1 MTKSLSFKN
10 TVKNMLVE
18 QSEDEFYKISPE
30 EFTEL
35 MKFGSYHGKGVSKLK
50 MFGGKPIWITGN
62 LDLSN
67 TPTDSLGNVKYVDGR
82 LDISRTNIS
91 DLSGVK
97 VKGYIWDGGTPIEK
111 KRLAAILKEKMEEAD
126 ERRQRDEWSIE
137 EGDEIGLRAQALY
150 KNLINDEKIFAPT
163 GEYIGELEGLKADLE
178 ELTIRYN
185 ETEGEDDELYN
196 KISDI
201 EERINELQQ
210 GVVDVYNIVPMKYNY
225 YGLPQFEVIG
235 VDDLV
240 GEEYAVGDESEMD
253 DAALQYAKNYLDE
266 VGVEGLRDYFIED
279 NLDTDAIEQYFRD
292 FYDDD
297 VRNNLEVYF
306 DDSEKPNSEEQERR
320 KQELEEYI
328 AKAEGVVKKFEQKQ
342 ENLNNEIEDPDEYT
356 KRYDEIQSKID
367 IIQGHIDDSQEEI
380 DNMEPDGEPTEDMI
394 EEKIEDMV
402 SDKMSDPRGSLSE
415 FGMDI
420 SEYVDMDSLAEALAK
435 SDGYAIMG
443 SYDSTYDTEKV
454 NGTYYYIMRIN

>member
-1 MTKSLSFKN
+1 MSKSLSFKN
-10 TVKNMLVE
+10 TVKNILVE

-35 MKFGSYHGKGVSKLK
+35 MKFGSYNGKGVSKLK

-126 ERRQRDEWSIE
+126 ERRQRDEWSIDG
-137 EGDEIGLRAQALY
+137 GDEIGLRAQALY

-185 ETEGEDDELYN
+185 ETEDDKLYN

-210 GVVDVYNIVPMKYNY
+210 GVVDVYNIVPIKYNY

-266 VGVEGLRDYFIED
+266 AGIEGLRDYFIED

-297 VRNNLEVYF
+297 VRYHLDVYF
-306 DDSEKPNSEEQERR
+306 DESEIPNTEEQEKR

-328 AKAEGVVKKFEQKQ
+328 TKAEGVIKKFEQKQ
-342 ENLNNEIEDPDEYT
+342 EDLNNEIEDPDEYT

-435 SDGYAIMG
+435 SDGYEILASYDG
-443 SYDSTYDTEKV
+443 SYDTEMID
-454 NGTYYYIMRIN
+454 NNYYYIMRVN

>member
-1 MTKSLSFKN
+1 MIMTKSLSFKN
-10 TVKNMLVE
+10 TVKNILVE
-18 QSEDEFYKISPE
+18 QSEEEFYKISPD

-35 MKFGSYHGKGVSKLK
+35 MKFGSYNGKGVSKLK

-67 TPTDSLGNVKYVDGR
+67 TPTDSLGNVKYVEGR

-111 KRLAAILKEKMEEAD
+111 RRLAAILKEKMEEAD

-137 EGDEIGLRAQALY
+137 GGDEIGLRAQALY

-185 ETEGEDDELYN
+185 ETEDDELYN

-266 VGVEGLRDYFIED
+266 AGIEGLRDHFIED
-279 NLDTDAIEQYFRD
+279 HLDTDAIEQYFRD

-297 VRNNLEVYF
+297 VRYHLDVYF
-306 DDSEKPNSEEQERR
+306 DESEKPNSEEQERR

-328 AKAEGVVKKFEQKQ
+328 GKAEGVIKKFEQKQ
-342 ENLNNEIEDPDEYT
+342 EDLNNEIEDPDEYT

-420 SEYVDMDSLAEALAK
+420 SEYVDMDSLAESLAK
-435 SDGYAIMG
+435 SDGYEILASYDG
-443 SYDSTYDTEKV
+443 SYDTEMID
-454 NGTYYYIMRIN
+454 NNYYYIMRVN

>member
-1 MTKSLSFKN
+1 MVKGLSFKK
-10 TVKNMLVE
+10 TIKRILIE
-18 QSEDEFYKISPE
+18 QSDEYYKISPK
-30 EFTEL
+30 EFEEL
-35 MKFGSYHGKGVSKLK
+35 MKFGEYNGNGVSKLK
-50 MFGGKPIWITGN
+50 IFGGRPIWITGD

-67 TPTDSLGNVKYVDGR
+67 TPTNSLGNVKYVEGR
-82 LDISRTNIS
+82 LDISKTNIS

-97 VKGYIWDGGTPIEK
+97 VKGYIWDGGSPIEK
-111 KRLAAILKEKMEEAD
+111 KRLAAILKEKMEKAD

-137 EGDEIGLRAQALY
+137 GGDEIGLRAQALY

-185 ETEGEDDELYN
+185 ETEDDELYN

-210 GVVDVYNIVPMKYNY
+210 GVVDVYNIVPMNYNY

-240 GEEYAVGDESEMD
+240 GEEYAIGDESEMD

-297 VRNNLEVYF
+297 VRNNLEIYF
-306 DDSEKPNSEEQERR
+306 DESELPNTEEQEER

-342 ENLNNEIEDPDEYT
+342 ENLNNEIDDPDEYT
-356 KRYDEIQSKID
+356 KQYNEIQSKID
-367 IIQGHIDDSQEEI
+367 IIQNHIDNSQEEI
-380 DNMEPDGEPTEDMI
+380 DNMESTGQVTEEMI

-420 SEYVDMDSLAEALAK
+420 SEYVDMDSLAESLAK
-435 SDGYAIMG
+435 SDGYEILASYDG
-443 SYDSTYDTEKV
+443 SYDTEMID
-454 NGTYYYIMRIN
+454 NNYYYIMRVT

>member
-1 MTKSLSFKN
+1 MIMSKSLSFKN
-10 TVKNMLVE
+10 TVKNILVE

-35 MKFGSYHGKGVSKLK
+35 MKFGSYNGKGVSKLK

-67 TPTDSLGNVKYVDGR
+67 TPTDSLGNVKYVEGR

-97 VKGYIWDGGTPIEK
+97 VKGYIWDGGSPIEK
-111 KRLAAILKEKMEEAD
+111 KRLAAILKEKMEKAD

-137 EGDEIGLRAQALY
+137 GGDEIGLRAQALY

-185 ETEGEDDELYN
+185 ETEDDELYN

-210 GVVDVYNIVPMKYNY
+210 GVVDVYNIVPIKYNY

-266 VGVEGLRDYFIED
+266 AGIEGLRDHFIED
-279 NLDTDAIEQYFRD
+279 HLDTDAIEQYFRD

-297 VRNNLEVYF
+297 VRYHLDVYF
-306 DDSEKPNSEEQERR
+306 DESEKPNSEEQERR

-328 AKAEGVVKKFEQKQ
+328 GKAEGVIKKFEQKQ
-342 ENLNNEIEDPDEYT
+342 EDLNNEIEDPDEYT

-435 SDGYAIMG
+435 SDGYEILASYDG
-443 SYDSTYDTEKV
+443 SYDTEMID
-454 NGTYYYIMRIN
+454 NEYYYIIRVN

>member
-1 MTKSLSFKN
+1 MTKRLSFKN
-10 TVKNMLVE
+10 TVKNILVE

-35 MKFGSYHGKGVSKLK
+35 MKFGSYNGRGVSKLK

-126 ERRQRDEWSIE
+126 ERRQRDEWSIDG
-137 EGDEIGLRAQALY
+137 GDEIGLRAQALY

-185 ETEGEDDELYN
+185 ETEDDELYN

-210 GVVDVYNIVPMKYNY
+210 GVVDVYNIVPIKYNY

-253 DAALQYAKNYLDE
+253 DAALEYAKNYVDE
-266 VGVEGLRDYFIED
+266 VGVEGFRPHVIDDHLDTNAIED
-279 NLDTDAIEQYFRD
+279 YFRD
-292 FYDDD
+292 FFNDD
-297 VRNNLEVYF
+297 VRNNLDVYF
-306 DDSEKPNSEEQERR
+306 DDSEKPNSEEQENR

-328 AKAEGVVKKFEQKQ
+328 GKAEGVIKKFEQKQ
-342 ENLNNEIEDPDEYT
+342 EDLKNEIKDPDEYT
-356 KRYDEIQSKID
+356 KRYDEIKSKID
-367 IIQGHIDDSQEEI
+367 IIQGYIDDSQEEI

-394 EEKIEDMV
+394 EEKVEDMV
-402 SDKMSDPRGSLSE
+402 SDKMSDPRSSLSE

-420 SEYVDMDSLAEALAK
+420 DSYIDKDSLAKGLVA
-435 SDGYAIMG
+435 SDGYEILG
-443 SYDSTYDTEKV
+443 SYDGSYDTEIID
-454 NGTYYYIMRIN
+454 NEYYYIIRVN

>member
-1 MTKSLSFKN
+1 MVKGLSFKK
-10 TVKNMLVE
+10 TIKRILIE
-18 QSEDEFYKISPE
+18 QSDEYYKISPK
-30 EFTEL
+30 EFEEL
-35 MKFGSYHGKGVSKLK
+35 MKFGEYNGNGVSKLK
-50 MFGGKPIWITGN
+50 IFGGRPIWITGD

-67 TPTDSLGNVKYVDGR
+67 TPTNSLGNVKYVEGR
-82 LDISRTNIS
+82 LDISKTNIS

-97 VKGYIWDGGTPIEK
+97 VKGYIWDGGSPIEK
-111 KRLAAILKEKMEEAD
+111 KRLAAILKEKMEKAD

-137 EGDEIGLRAQALY
+137 GGDEIGLRAQALY

-210 GVVDVYNIVPMKYNY
+210 GVVDVYNIVPMNYNY

-253 DAALQYAKNYLDE
+253 EAALEYAKNYVDE
-266 VGVEGLRDYFIED
+266 VGVEGFRPHVIDDHLDTNAIED
-279 NLDTDAIEQYFRD
+279 YFRD
-292 FYDDD
+292 FFNDD
-297 VRNNLEVYF
+297 VRDNPEVYF
-306 DDSEKPNSEEQERR
+306 DDSEKPNSEEQENR

-328 AKAEGVVKKFEQKQ
+328 GKAEGAIKKFEQKQ
-342 ENLNNEIEDPDEYT
+342 EDLKNEIEDPDEYT

-367 IIQGHIDDSQEEI
+367 IIQGYIDDSQEEI

-394 EEKIEDMV
+394 EEKVNDMV
-402 SDKMSDPRGSLSE
+402 SDKMNDPKNSLTE

-420 SEYVDMDSLAEALAK
+420 SEYVDMDSLAKGLVA
-435 SDGYAIMG
+435 SDGYEILG
-443 SYDSTYDTEKV
+443 SYDGSYDTEMID
-454 NGTYYYIMRIN
+454 NEYYYIIRVN

>member
-1 MTKSLSFKN
+1 MTKRLSFKN
-10 TVKNMLVE
+10 TVKNILVE

-35 MKFGSYHGKGVSKLK
+35 MKFGSYNGKGVSKLK

-67 TPTDSLGNVKYVDGR
+67 TPTDSLGNVKYVEGR

-137 EGDEIGLRAQALY
+137 GGDEIGLRAQALY

-185 ETEGEDDELYN
+185 ETEDDELYN

-210 GVVDVYNIVPMKYNY
+210 GVVDVYNIVPIKYNY

-253 DAALQYAKNYLDE
+253 EAALEYAKNYVDE
-266 VGVEGLRDYFIED
+266 VGVEGFRPHVIDDHLDTNAIED
-279 NLDTDAIEQYFRD
+279 YFRD
-292 FYDDD
+292 FFNDD
-297 VRNNLEVYF
+297 VRNNLDVYF
-306 DDSEKPNSEEQERR
+306 DDSEKPNSEEQENR

-328 AKAEGVVKKFEQKQ
+328 GKAEGVIKKFEQKQ
-342 ENLNNEIEDPDEYT
+342 EDLKNEIEDPDEYT

-367 IIQGHIDDSQEEI
+367 IIQGYIDDSQEEI

-394 EEKIEDMV
+394 EEKVEDMV
-402 SDKMSDPRGSLSE
+402 SDKMSDPRSSLSE

-420 SEYVDMDSLAEALAK
+420 DSYIDKDSLAKGLVA
-435 SDGYAIMG
+435 SDGYEILG
-443 SYDSTYDTEKV
+443 SYDGSYDTEIID
-454 NGTYYYIMRIN
+454 NEYYYIIRVN

>member
-10 TVKNMLVE
+10 TIKNMLVE

-111 KRLAAILKEKMEEAD
+111 KRLAAILKEKMEEAE
-126 ERRQRDEWSIE
+126 ERRQRDEWSVE
-137 EGDEIGLRAQALY
+137 EGDEIGLRAQALF
-150 KNLINDEKIFAPT
+150 KNLINDEKIFAIT
-163 GEYIGELEGLKADLE
+163 GEDIGRLEGLRADLE
-178 ELTIRYN
+178 ELNNRYS
-185 ETEGEDDELYN
+185 ETEGEDDDLLRQIN
-196 KISDI
+196 DI
-201 EERINELQQ
+201 EEKIREIQQ
-210 GVVDVYNIVPMKYNY
+210 NSADVYNIVPMKYNY

-266 VGVEGLRDYFIED
+266 AGIEGLRDHFIED
-279 NLDTDAIEQYFRD
+279 HLDTDAIEYFFKD

-297 VRNNLEVYF
+297 VRNNLDVYF
-306 DDSEKPNSEEQERR
+306 DESELPNTEEQEKR

-328 AKAEGVVKKFEQKQ
+328 TKAEGVVKKFEQKQ
-342 ENLNNEIEDPDEYT
+342 ENLNNKTDDPDEYT
-356 KRYDEIQSKID
+356 KQYNEIQSKID
-367 IIQGHIDDSQEEI
+367 IIQNHIDNSQEEI
-380 DNMEPDGEPTEDMI
+380 DNMESTGQVTEEMI

-435 SDGYAIMG
+435 SDGYEILASYDG
-443 SYDSTYDTEKV
+443 SYDTEMIDNK
-454 NGTYYYIMRIN
+454 YYYIMRVN

>member
-1 MTKSLSFKN
+1 MSKSLSFKN
-10 TVKNMLVE
+10 TVKNILVE

-35 MKFGSYHGKGVSKLK
+35 MKFGSYNGKGVSKLK

-67 TPTDSLGNVKYVDGR
+67 TPTDSLGNVKYVEGR

-97 VKGYIWDGGTPIEK
+97 VKGYIWDGGSPIEK
-111 KRLAAILKEKMEEAD
+111 KRLAAILKEKMEKAD

-137 EGDEIGLRAQALY
+137 GGDEIGLRAQALY

-185 ETEGEDDELYN
+185 ETEDDELYN

-266 VGVEGLRDYFIED
+266 AGIEGLRDHFIED
-279 NLDTDAIEQYFRD
+279 HLDTDAIEQYFRD

-297 VRNNLEVYF
+297 VRYHLDVYF
-306 DDSEKPNSEEQERR
+306 DESEKPNSEEQERR

-328 AKAEGVVKKFEQKQ
+328 GKAEGVIKKFEQKQ
-342 ENLNNEIEDPDEYT
+342 EDLNNEIEDPDEYT

-420 SEYVDMDSLAEALAK
+420 SEYVDMDSLAESLAK
-435 SDGYAIMG
+435 SDGYEILASYDG
-443 SYDSTYDTEKV
+443 SYDTEMID
-454 NGTYYYIMRIN
+454 NNYYYIMRVN